1 MANANSVMQKFQES
15 GNKALVFLFLSVILC
30 NFVSALMINEIMY
43 DLNGSDTKR
52 EWIEIYNNESNINL
66 SGWKF
71 YEAETNHG
79 LTLINGSWIIENNSY
94 AVIADNVDFFLIDNP
109 EFNGTLFDSSFSLSN
124 SGEILSLKNSS
135 LVIVDS
141 IFYNSS
147 WGANGTGESLQFFND
162 NWCAEIPTPGAMNN
176 CSQQDQIQEN
186 QTDQS
191 SNQSTDQLDNS
202 DDLSNNENEI
212 SSGSNENKMIYNI
225 NYPSIV
231 YVEENFSVEVE
242 AKNEQNHSQT
252 IEAWSYVYDGSSCLS
267 CSDNESR
274 ESNKQKIEID
284 SNDTE
289 TILLNNSVKK
299 DIESGEYKLKIKI
312 LKEGLKT
319 PKEFTF
325 NISVINSNTTISSNK
340 EESQTIT
347 SNAIS
352 NLQNI
357 TLANY
362 ESKSERN
369 KQLALYLLIFFL
381 LMIIIKKEGFLS

>member
-1 MANANSVMQKFQES
+1 MSHSRKAKLKLPEMFRKKRTYDFENKLGKFEVDEYRDFYVVRKKLTGKNKGLYDPTSMVVAKKDTKIPIFPDRDFARVFGDYNAVMFYWTGVS
-15 GNKALVFLFLSVILC
+15 GKDHFKEEMKRIGISYKALP
-30 NFVSALMINEIMY
+30 ALKICRMAVNKNHSNKGIGTKMIAFAINIV
-43 DLNGSDTKR
+43 
-52 EWIEIYNNESNINL
+52 IEINKL
-66 SGWKF
+66 CGCRF
-71 YEAETNHG
+71 
-79 LTLINGSWIIENNSY
+79 LTL
-94 AVIADNVDFFLIDNP
+94 
-109 EFNGTLFDSSFSLSN
+109 
-124 SGEILSLKNSS
+124 
-135 LVIVDS
+135 
-141 IFYNSS
+141 
-147 WGANGTGESLQFFND
+147 
-162 NWCAEIPTPGAMNN
+162 
-176 CSQQDQIQEN
+176 
-186 QTDQS
+186 
-191 SNQSTDQLDNS
+191 
-202 DDLSNNENEI
+202 
-212 SSGSNENKMIYNI
+212 
-225 NYPSIV
+225 
-231 YVEENFSVEVE
+231 E

-252 IEAWSYVYDGSSCLS
+252 IEAWSYVYYGSSCLS

-289 TILLNNSVKK
+289 TILLENSVKK
-299 DIESGEYKLKIKI
+299 DIENGDYKLKIKI

-325 NISVINSNTTISSNK
+325 NITVINSNAIISSNK
-340 EESQTIT
+340 EEGQIIT